1 MTFWDTATREQ
12 KLSQIDG
19 GIECGMSPKHIAM
32 CLGAPSQEAV
42 KVYGNRSGRSF
53 HNAANRTKSSREAGR
68 VSGVISSRQ
77 RGTPDYEIHSAFSI
91 FDTDDQDETFLEEV
105 A

>member
-12 KLSQIDG
+12 KLAQIDG
-19 GIECGMSPKHIAM
+19 GIECGMTAAQIAT
-32 CLGAPSQEAV
+32 CLGAPSGYDLRFFGNNHGRRFRNAGNEA
-42 KVYGNRSGRSF
+42 
-53 HNAANRTKSSREAGR
+53 KSRRDGGLIG
-68 VSGVISSRQ
+68 GVVTSRQ

>member
-12 KLSQIDG
+12 KLAQIDG
-19 GIECGMSPKHIAM
+19 GIEVGMSPKHIAM
-32 CLGAPSQEAV
+32 CLGAPSGDEV
-42 KVYGNRSGRSF
+42 RFFGNRHGRMF
-53 HNAANRTKSSREAGR
+53 HNAANKTKTCRENGR
-68 VSGVISSRQ
+68 VNGVISSRQ